1 MHNSIEGQRIES
13 LGERDSVREIRLIEV
28 KPGAVTPAQLLY
40 PRPLQRDAVIVIETV
55 EADNALATFHQATRD
70 VKPDEDGDAC
80 NQNAQRSPYRQ
91 RHCSHWRGRASAQ
104 RNRGNT
110 NQPFI
115 FA

>member
-70 VKPDEDGDAC
+70 VKPDEAGDAG
-80 NQNAQRSPYRQ
+80 NQNAHGSPYRQ
-91 RHCSHWRGRASAQ
+91 MPCSNRQIGRATG
-104 RNRGNT
+104 RERVCKYV
-110 NQPFI
+110 
-115 FA
+115 